1 MPVMTEREIRMA
13 MHRLCAP
20 ARAKDGTWYPGVCQ
34 TCPSACKYG
43 TRLLHHYG
51 LERKAPKETP
61 EAKSSVMAA
70 GKVKI
75 CMKGYNKYSIIRR

>member
-1 MPVMTEREIRMA
+1 MTEREIRMA

-51 LERKAPKETP
+51 LERTAPKETP
-61 EAKSSVMAA
+61 EAKPGIMVN
-70 GKVKI
+70 GNVRR
-75 CMKGYNKYSIIRR
+75 CMRGHNRYDITRR